1 MSSNKLNFLSFP
13 DPPSFQLA
21 LLCLVAAA
29 LVAYLA
35 RTKRIFR
42 NASSSSSSS
51 SSFSFSLLNFISGTV
66 RKGRRGSP
74 LLDIPGPPAL
84 PVIGAKWCFWP
95 SVGKYGHLQGK
106 RQTEHWKGKRIDHG
120 YYLHHPLSL
129 SLSLSR

>member
-1 MSSNKLNFLSFP
+1 MPHHLSFLY
-13 DPPSFQLA
+13 DPHLFQLA

-35 RTKRIFR
+35 KTKRTFHDVA
-42 NASSSSSSS
+42 ASSS
-51 SSFSFSLLNFISGTV
+51 FISSWLSLIFG
-66 RKGRRGSP
+66 KKRRRSP

-106 RQTEHWKGKRIDHG
+106 RQTEHWYGKAKR
-120 YYLHHPLSL
+120 
-129 SLSLSR
+129 SRPGIEWQYGTD